1 MRNHYREG
9 PEFNENDM
17 TPNKR
22 WIRIFIRHITWLQ
35 RIWLYYEWFNWT
47 GVWHSIAWNALIGCM
62 LFRKD
67 LCTGIN
73 YSNGPIGTY
82 SIQDTWSEI
91 EQPFRKVASWLEIAR
106 ASIVSH
112 MLPNDSI
119 QSHQAKRALVHRA
132 SSLEVPHHLELCH
145 SMPAPVIGLI

>member
-1 MRNHYREG
+1 M
-9 PEFNENDM
+9 
-17 TPNKR
+17 
-22 WIRIFIRHITWLQ
+22 
-35 RIWLYYEWFNWT
+35 
-47 GVWHSIAWNALIGCM
+47 
-62 LFRKD
+62 
-67 LCTGIN
+67 
-73 YSNGPIGTY
+73 YSNKLFEWAY
-82 SIQDTWSEI
+82 RVLIQYKTPDLKLSNLLE
-91 EQPFRKVASWLEIAR
+91 KSSWLEIAR